1 MAAQMWPDL
10 GGLALAAEIL
20 QVGSPLGRQG
30 LACQISR
37 AWRAGLRGDIERPKD
52 REYPMKVLCLAAMIA
67 LLTGPAAYAQT
78 PNINLMPEVV
88 SKTPEQKEADEV
100 KDKAYRE
107 SLKKIPDAKTS
118 SDPWGGV
125 RSADTPKNV
134 TTKAPAAKPKTK
146 TVNGNS
152 N

>member
-1 MAAQMWPDL
+1 MRPDL
-10 GGLALAAEIL
+10 GRLAATAEIL
-20 QVGSPLGRQG
+20 QVGSPLGRQRV
-30 LACQISR
+30 ACQILR
-37 AWRAGLRGDIERPKD
+37 AWRVGLPGDIERKD
-52 REYPMKVLCLAAMIA
+52 REYAMRVLCLAAMIA
-67 LLTGPAAYAQT
+67 LLTGPLAYAQT
-78 PNINLMPEVV
+78 PNINLMPEVT
-88 SKTPEQKEADEV
+88 SKTPEEKEADAV

-125 RSADTPKNV
+125 RSADTPKSA

-146 TVNGNS
+146 TVNGNT